1 MWCPRQRAGL
11 GLCSECA
18 PDGGTV
24 LVEVKQ
30 GTGDTEYAPV
40 GKVLLVL
47 MEVTQGTCVGRS
59 NTRYLCW

>member
-18 PDGGTV
+18 PGGKV

-30 GTGDTEYAPV
+30 GTRDTESAPE
-40 GKVLLVL
+40 GKILVL
-47 MEVTQGTCVGRS
+47 MEVTQGTGVGRS
-59 NTRYLCW
+59 NTRYW

>member
-1 MWCPRQRAGL
+1 MWFPRQRAGL

-18 PDGGTV
+18 PGGKE

-30 GTGDTEYAPV
+30 GTCDTESAPED
-40 GKVLLVL
+40 KVLVL

-59 NTRYLCW
+59 NTRYL